1 MSGRGRL
8 CIKWEWA
15 VPYIFWER
23 VNFMKVVLMKSP
35 AFFAP
40 LLRRI
45 FGIPKKK

>member
-1 MSGRGRL
+1 MSAGAHR

-23 VNFMKVVLMKSP
+23 VNCMKVVLMKSP